1 MTEDDFWKLIN
12 NIDCSELDSLEEDD
26 YPEDQLELLI
36 SSLSEL
42 NTKEIENFEDKLSY
56 FLYNLDGEKY
66 ADNAGE
72 SGESDDGFLYARCW
86 VVAKG
91 RNHYEKVLANPQKM
105 PKEICQ
111 WCEPLL
117 YAASRAWALSTGND
131 EEDWDYTPKYNYET
145 GSNSSLW

>member
-1 MTEDDFWKLIN
+1 MTEDDFWKLIS
-12 NIDCSELDSLEEDD
+12 NIDGSELDSLEEDD
-26 YPEDQLELLI
+26 YPEDQLEPLV
-36 SSLSEL
+36 SSLSKL
-42 NTKEIENFEDKLSY
+42 NTKEIEDFEDKLSY

-91 RNHYEKVLANPQKM
+91 KKHYETVLANPQKM
-105 PKEICQ
+105 PKEISQ
-111 WCEPLL
+111 WCEPLI
-117 YAASRAWALSTGND
+117 YVASKAWALSTGND
-131 EEDWDYTPKYNYET
+131 DEDWDYTPKYNYET